1 MKRIFE
7 NLFVWQEARIVV
19 GEIYSMFNESRD
31 FGFKDQIQRAC
42 VSIMNN
48 IAEGA
53 DSGSDAKFINYL
65 NTSRGSCSEVRSML
79 YLCEDLGF
87 CSPEKREELQGRV
100 NQISY
105 GLAKL
110 IDTLQHP
117 IPKP

>member
-7 NLFVWQEARIVV
+7 NLFVWQEARVV
-19 GEIYSMFNESRD
+19 VKEIYAMQQDSKD
-31 FGFKDQIQRAC
+31 FGFKDQIQRAA

-65 NTSRGSCSEVRSML
+65 NTARGSCSEVRSML

-87 CSPEKREELQGRV
+87 CSCAKKEELQGRV

-105 GLAKL
+105 GLSKL

-117 IPKP
+117 TPKD

>member
-19 GEIYSMFNESRD
+19 KEIYTMLQESRD
-31 FGFKDQIQRAC
+31 FGFKDQLQRAA

-65 NTSRGSCSEVRSML
+65 NTSRGSCSEVKSML
-79 YLCEDLGF
+79 YLCEDLGI
-87 CSPEKREELQGRV
+87 CTCAKREELQGRV

-105 GLAKL
+105 GLAKM
-110 IDTLQHP
+110 IDTLQ
-117 IPKP
+117 KS